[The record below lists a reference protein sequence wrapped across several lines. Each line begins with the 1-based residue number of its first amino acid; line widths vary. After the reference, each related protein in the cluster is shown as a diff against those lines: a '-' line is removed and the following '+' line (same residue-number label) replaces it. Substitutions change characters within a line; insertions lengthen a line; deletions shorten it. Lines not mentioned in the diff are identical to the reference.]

1 MSLGVVAKAIKDL
14 EASNEVKECLMALFT
29 FELKGTGNKNAPFKK
44 EYRGFISKQ
53 VASLNGAEASD
64 ED

>member
-44 EYRGFISKQ
+44 EYRAYISKQ
-53 VASLNGAEASD
+53 AASLNGQESID